1 MPRLNIKLILN
12 LILNVMSTKTKVKKE
27 KATDIKTIDADASEL
42 KALLADKDWLQIPKK
57 ADVVKGTIISVS
69 RNEIRVDING
79 YKTGVV
85 RGRELFEET
94 A

>member
-1 MPRLNIKLILN
+1 MA
-12 LILNVMSTKTKVKKE
+12 TKTKEPNVK
-27 KATDIKTIDADASEL
+27 TTDADASEL

-57 ADVVKGTIISVS
+57 GDVVKGTIISVS

-85 RGRELFEET
+85 RGRELFEE
-94 A
+94 AAEYRSEERRVGKECRL